1 MPLPAVSVIANPL
14 PMDHPVPHALPS
26 RSRSRSSS
34 SSSSSLVVV
43 VVGVGVGVLIHPS
56 VSDPGRYRAGTSGQ
70 ASAW

>member
-26 RSRSRSSS
+26 RSRS

-56 VSDPGRYRAGTSGQ
+56 VPDPGRYRAGTSGQ